1 MNYRRRRALGFLL
14 AAVAALL
21 AGASTPIIPTAPII
35 DFRLPVFNEEGFRLW
50 EVRGSEAIFDPVQE
64 RAEIKSLR
72 LTVYSGDDR
81 GFVENVVE
89 SPYAVLLR
97 KELSVSGPGLIR
109 LIGYE
114 RGREFEVRGE
124 DWTFQELPATA
135 TNPEKTKS
143 VVIRKNVVVTFSQDI
158 GNILR

>member
-1 MNYRRRRALGFLL
+1 MNFRRRIALGCAF
-14 AAVAALL
+14 AAAALL
-21 AGASTPIIPTAPII
+21 LVGASTPIIPTAPII
-35 DFRLPVFNEEGFRLW
+35 DFRLPVFNEQGFRHW
-50 EVRGSEAIFDPVQE
+50 EVRGSEAVFDPVQE

-72 LTVYSGDDR
+72 LTVYSGDER
-81 GFVENVVE
+81 EFVENVVE

-124 DWTFQELPATA
+124 DWSFQEIPPSA

>member
-1 MNYRRRRALGFLL
+1 MTLRRRFVLGFAF
-14 AAVAALL
+14 AAAALL
-21 AGASTPIIPTAPII
+21 LARASTPIIPTAPII
-35 DFRLPVFNEEGFRLW
+35 DFRLPVFSEQGFRLW

-81 GFVENVVE
+81 GLVENVVE

-124 DWTFQELPATA
+124 DWTFQELPPTA